1 VTERRKRAS
10 LLPGRPIRPRSYSA
24 IPVRSGHLR
33 RGDCRRRMCRVA
45 RHAVPVVVITGH
57 DMPESCGRA
66 LRLGAKVCPRKPVD
80 DEARLPAIGT
90 ALGAGS
96 S

>member
-1 VTERRKRAS
+1 
-10 LLPGRPIRPRSYSA
+10 
-24 IPVRSGHLR
+24 
-33 RGDCRRRMCRVA
+33 
-45 RHAVPVVVITGH
+45 VPVVVITGH